1 MTPILALLRV
11 SIRQALPVRR
21 SVLLAVL
28 ETAPGLIYLFATT
41 NRTAEAT
48 FQGAV
53 EIGAATYFA
62 LVLPVVSIV
71 IAAGVLGN
79 ERRDLT
85 LSFIALRPI
94 PRWGIAATKLAAA
107 VAAAFLLNI
116 VGALVLGGSHAIRSG
131 SGDLLMALLAGSLV
145 ATVAY
150 ASVYLPLGF
159 MTDRA
164 VLIGVAYLL
173 VFENG
178 VASLLTGLAAL
189 SPWRVGVS
197 VFADLADGARL
208 YLDSSTAPLS
218 LGRALLT
225 ATIYVAVSIALTTRL
240 LRKRDL
246 A

>member
-1 MTPILALLRV
+1 
-11 SIRQALPVRR
+11 
-21 SVLLAVL
+21 
-28 ETAPGLIYLFATT
+28 
-41 NRTAEAT
+41 
-48 FQGAV
+48 
-53 EIGAATYFA
+53 
-62 LVLPVVSIV
+62 
-71 IAAGVLGN
+71 
-79 ERRDLT
+79 
-85 LSFIALRPI
+85 
-94 PRWGIAATKLAAA
+94 
-107 VAAAFLLNI
+107 
-116 VGALVLGGSHAIRSG
+116 
-131 SGDLLMALLAGSLV
+131 MALLAGSLV

>member
-21 SVLLAVL
+21 SVMLAIL

-41 NRTAEAT
+41 NRTADAA

-53 EIGAATYFA
+53 EIGAGTYFA
-62 LVLPVVSIV
+62 LVLPGVSIV

-94 PRWGIAATKLAAA
+94 PRVGIAATKLTAA
-107 VAAAFLLNI
+107 VTAAFALNL
-116 VGALVLGGSHAIRSG
+116 VGAVVLGGSHAIRSG
-131 SGDLLMALLAGSLV
+131 NWSFFGALAAGALV
-145 ATVAY
+145 ATIAY
-150 ASVYLPLGF
+150 ASVYVPLGF

-173 VFENG
+173 IFENG
-178 VASLLTGLAAL
+178 IAALLTGLAAL
-189 SPWRVGVS
+189 SPWRVGIS

-208 YLDSSTAPLS
+208 ILDSSTAPLS
-218 LGRALLT
+218 LGRALVTT
-225 ATIYVAVSIALTTRL
+225 AIYVAVSIGITTRL

>member
-1 MTPILALLRV
+1 MTPILAMFRV
-11 SIRQALPVRR
+11 SVRLALPLRR
-21 SVLLAVL
+21 SVMLAVL

-41 NRTAEAT
+41 NRTADAA

-53 EIGAATYFA
+53 EIGAGTFFA

-94 PRWGIAATKLAAA
+94 PRAGIASTKLAAA
-107 VAAAFLLNI
+107 TTAAFALNLI
-116 VGALVLGGSHAIRSG
+116 GVLVLGGAHAIRSG
-131 SGDLLMALLAGSLV
+131 NWGFLGALAAGALV
-145 ATVAY
+145 ATLAY
-150 ASVYLPLGF
+150 ASVYMPLGF

-173 VFENG
+173 IFENG
-178 VASLLTGLAAL
+178 VAALLTGLAAL
-189 SPWRVGVS
+189 SPWRVGIS
-197 VFADLADGARL
+197 VFADLADGARVI
-208 YLDSSTAPLS
+208 LDSNTAPLS

-225 ATIYVAVSIALTTRL
+225 VAIYVAVSIALTTRL

>member
-1 MTPILALLRV
+1 MTPILAMLAV

-21 SVLLAVL
+21 SIMLALL

-41 NRTAEAT
+41 NRTADAA

-53 EIGAATYFA
+53 EIGAGTFFG

-94 PRWGIAATKLAAA
+94 SRAGIAATKLTAA
-107 VAAAFLLNI
+107 VAAAFALNV
-116 VGALVLGGSHAIRSG
+116 VGVLVLGGSHAIRSG
-131 SGDLLMALLAGSLV
+131 NWGFLGALAAGALV

-150 ASVYLPLGF
+150 ASVYVPLGF

-173 VFENG
+173 IFENG
-178 VASLLTGLAAL
+178 VAALLTGLAAL
-189 SPWRVGVS
+189 SPWRVGIS
-197 VFADLADGARL
+197 VFVDLADGARL
-208 YLDSSTAPLS
+208 ILDAGDAPLS
-218 LGRALLT
+218 LNRALLT
-225 ATIYVAVSIALTTRL
+225 AVIYVAVSIGLTTRL